1 MYPTGLVYS
10 LLARLIGHG
19 GGSGIRTHGA
29 FTPHKFSRLGC
40 YDRFS
45 TPPWWKDLYLLK
57 HLILDGAGLPVTARA
72 YTGLHVKGIELR
84 SYSYLAIRIR

>member
-1 MYPTGLVYS
+1 MNGPSEHFSSVSYWFS
-10 LLARLIGHG
+10 LFGTRLTGHG
-19 GGSGIRTHGA
+19 GGGGIRTHGA
-29 FTPHKFSRLGC
+29 FIPHKFSRLGC

-72 YTGLHVKGIELR
+72 TRVSLKW
-84 SYSYLAIRIR
+84 